1 MADFSLTTLFVVPV
15 GQTALP
21 SSGST
26 QNLTAGQVGIFNN
39 LYATVTSST
48 INNFPYFYI
57 AQGRTNTYLQGSKRS
72 DRIAGGGVVLTG
84 NVQTI
89 RPNGSNVT
97 EWYKVTGCPT
107 AANQI
112 TDVTNF
118 TVQCGEVIT
127 LTLRAH
133 SSYIDT
139 LYFNGFTRSVT
150 IQAPCCDC
158 DANPCA
164 DVSTS
169 TIIDELIYQLNL
181 KAPGNNPDNIS
192 FSTFYTFENVGGTIL
207 RITGKPLT
215 VYGQPCDVAAFPF
228 EYDRMSFRT
237 FVYAGPATTADFIV
251 ADACNFVAQPIITQR
266 ASYATG
272 TSAEIA
278 QLEKNFYSYQAGYL
292 KHLYRMNGYNENFET
307 WVSGGTTYDTYYIK
321 FNEYDKS
328 AYQWGDY
335 IQEDS
340 TVIIA
345 APNSLTSGIAAA
357 IETVLE
363 AALGT
368 VLDNNACITTTT
380 TTSSAPASTTT
391 TTSTNIP

>member
-15 GQTALP
+15 GQAALP

-39 LYATVTSST
+39 VYATVTAGT
-48 INNFPYFYI
+48 IASFPYFYV

-72 DRIAGGGVVLTG
+72 DRISGINNSAYGT
-84 NVQTI
+84 
-89 RPNGSNVT
+89 NVT
-97 EWYKVTGCPT
+97 EWYKVSGCPT

-112 TDVTNF
+112 TDVSDF

-150 IQAPCCDC
+150 IQAPCCNCSD
-158 DANPCA
+158 NPC
-164 DVSTS
+164 DSVDPSI
-169 TIIDELIYQLNL
+169 IIDELIYQLNL

-215 VYGQPCDVAAFPF
+215 IYGQPCDVAAFPF

-272 TSAEIA
+272 QTAEIA

-292 KHLYRMNGYNENFET
+292 KHLYRMNGYNENFES
-307 WVSGGTTYDTYYIK
+307 WVAGGVTYDTYYIK
-321 FNEYDKS
+321 FNEFDKS

-335 IQEDS
+335 IMEDS

-345 APNSLTSGIAAA
+345 APNAASQTGGATIAAD
-357 IETVLE
+357 IEAVLV
-363 AALGT
+363 AALGI
-368 VLDNNACITTTT
+368 VIDNNACITTTT

-391 TTSTNIP
+391 TTSTLIP